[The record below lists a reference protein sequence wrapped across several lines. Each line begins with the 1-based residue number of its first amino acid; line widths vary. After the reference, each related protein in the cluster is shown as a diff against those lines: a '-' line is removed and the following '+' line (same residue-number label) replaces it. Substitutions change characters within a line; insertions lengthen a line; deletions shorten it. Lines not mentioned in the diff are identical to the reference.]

1 MYMMELQ
8 CAFKVVASI
17 LNSRPIY
24 ARWGGRGLDD
34 PDFLMPLTPNMILTG
49 RANTVIPVRDYDT
62 SDKPLLRLKYVE
74 ECVSSWWQQFAI
86 QNFSSLVPRQKWFE
100 VERNFQVGDIVLIQ
114 YDGKS
119 KPGSYRLGIV
129 RETEEDSDGCV
140 RNATVEYSLLSE
152 LPEQERLRYAGITKK
167 KLRVCVQRLVL
178 ILPVEEQEDQSVSSD
193 KKINNFSKKGGPDAQ
208 SDREAIRASVKRT
221 SKSTRRIFANNLGSC
236 KTVDKKIVEDVT
248 DYERDILFYFCEKFD
263 W

>member
-1 MYMMELQ
+1 M
-8 CAFKVVASI
+8 
-17 LNSRPIY
+17 
-24 ARWGGRGLDD
+24 
-34 PDFLMPLTPNMILTG
+34 
-49 RANTVIPVRDYDT
+49 
-62 SDKPLLRLKYVE
+62 
-74 ECVSSWWQQFAI
+74 
-86 QNFSSLVPRQKWFE
+86 
-100 VERNFQVGDIVLIQ
+100 
-114 YDGKS
+114 
-119 KPGSYRLGIV
+119 
-129 RETEEDSDGCV
+129 
-140 RNATVEYSLLSE
+140 
-152 LPEQERLRYAGITKK
+152 
-167 KLRVCVQRLVL
+167 L